1 MTKHIFSQKINKG
14 LKPIVNLKRAIAR
27 NLLLKNSRQLLKS
40 HDQLLIFSH
49 DIVSHHINL
58 DGFYEKQELD
68 FILPDLKSLFGKK
81 FTFIG
86 FSFPGSSSDMI
97 RTKYKSKYIDD
108 PKMTNLDNWA
118 DLEKEDNKVFSSMYS
133 VYIQKN
139 A

>member
-1 MTKHIFSQKINKG
+1 MESNQE
-14 LKPIVNLKRAIAR
+14 NLYFDNVDCYSSSSFID
-27 NLLLKNSRQLLKS
+27 LFM
-40 HDQLLIFSH
+40 H
-49 DIVSHHINL
+49 
-58 DGFYEKQELD
+58 EQELD